1 MPASA
6 GDGDDGGRERE
17 EMTQRRRASLLGLED
32 DGRDLFSLAAH
43 KLNTPI
49 AGLRGFVTTLLQ
61 RGDQLD
67 GETIRQF
74 LDVMLAQTDR
84 LQSIVRNFLALA
96 RVQGGIDPTV
106 KPLRPRDLLIELI
119 DQLGSEGSRVK
130 GDGDLD
136 VVTSTDVELLRMAL
150 LPLIENALLYGPR
163 LKQVR
168 VSVTVGDERVRWE
181 VRDAG
186 TRLSQEDV
194 DQLFRPFT
202 RASPAVERRGSG
214 AGLGL
219 TLARAYAEALHG
231 TVGGRVEQDGTV
243 FWVDLP
249 VSPREELVAQ
259 N

>member
-1 MPASA
+1 MA
-6 GDGDDGGRERE
+6 E
-17 EMTQRRRASLLGLED
+17 RRRGPTLLGLED

-67 GETIRQF
+67 GETIQQF
-74 LDVMLAQTDR
+74 LTVMLAQTDR

-96 RVQGGIDPTV
+96 RVQGGIEPAP

-119 DQLGSEGSRVK
+119 DQLGPEGGRIK

-136 VVTSTDVELLRMAL
+136 VVTTTDAELLRMAL
-150 LPLIENALLYGPR
+150 LPLLENALLYGPR
-163 LKQVR
+163 LQSVHVIVR
-168 VSVTVGDERVRWE
+168 VDDQRIRWE

-186 TRLSQEDV
+186 TRLSQQDI

-231 TVGGRVEQDGTV
+231 EVGGRVEAEGTV
-243 FWVDLP
+243 FWIDLP
-249 VSPREELVAQ
+249 VLESRELSQ
-259 N
+259 

>member
-1 MPASA
+1 MT
-6 GDGDDGGRERE
+6 ER
-17 EMTQRRRASLLGLED
+17 RGPSLLGLED

-67 GETIRQF
+67 GETIQQF
-74 LDVMLAQTDR
+74 LSVMLAQTDR

-96 RVQGGIDPTV
+96 RVQGGIEPAV

-119 DQLGSEGSRVK
+119 DQLGPEGGRVK
-130 GDGDLD
+130 GGGDLD
-136 VVTSTDVELLRMAL
+136 VVTATDAELLRMAL

-163 LKQVR
+163 LREVHVTVQVR
-168 VSVTVGDERVRWE
+168 EERVRWE

-186 TRLSQEDV
+186 TRLSQQDLDE
-194 DQLFRPFT
+194 LFRPFT
-202 RASPAVERRGSG
+202 RASPTVERRGSG

-219 TLARAYAEALHG
+219 TLARAYAEVLHG
-231 TVGGRVEQDGTV
+231 EVGGRVEAEGTV

-249 VSPREELVAQ
+249 AVESEELVS
-259 N
+259 

>member
-1 MPASA
+1 MP
-6 GDGDDGGRERE
+6 DGDADRPDKPESGQPTES
-17 EMTQRRRASLLGLED
+17 RRGATLLGLED

-67 GETIRQF
+67 GEIIQQF
-74 LDVMLAQTDR
+74 LNVMLAQTDR

-96 RVQGGIDPTV
+96 RVQGGIDAVV
-106 KPLRPRDLLIELI
+106 KPLRPRDLLIELV
-119 DQLGSEGSRVK
+119 DQLGPEGDRVN

-136 VVTSTDVELLRMAL
+136 VVVDTDVELLRMAL

-163 LKQVR
+163 LQRVQVTVR
-168 VSVTVGDERVRWE
+168 VVDERVSWE

-202 RASPAVERRGSG
+202 RASPTVERRGSG

-231 TVGGRVEQDGTV
+231 TVGGRVERDGTV

-249 VSPREELVAQ
+249 VMESGELVS
-259 N
+259 